1 MEQVSII
8 GIDTSKRS
16 FQLHGSTA
24 EGCPVFRKTL
34 SRGKL
39 LSFLTRQPPCEIV
52 MEACGG
58 SHYWGREIITLGHVC
73 KLIPPIYVKPFL
85 KRQKNDANDSEA
97 IVEAAQRPTMRF
109 VAVKTEEAQ
118 AGSMLFRTRDLLVRQ
133 RTQTINSVR
142 GQLAEFGVIAA
153 QGVASVAQLRQG
165 VAEAQEVLPDQVVSM
180 ANLLF
185 EQIATFNEK
194 IAGLDRDIR
203 ARARETGGDQ
213 APDDDPGRRTDLRDG
228 GECLCAA
235 DGELPPGSRLRRL
248 DRADATAEFDGRQ
261 ATAWPHH
268 KDGTARLAPLAHS
281 GCDSRCLANAPAQGG
296 VGSLAPKDDRA
307 NPAEAGRCRT
317 GQQDGPHHLGAVDQ
331 ERDLPGTGRGWRCG
345 VGDREEK
352 RAGKGTPGSADALL
366 NA

>member
-1 MEQVSII
+1 
-8 GIDTSKRS
+8 
-16 FQLHGSTA
+16 
-24 EGCPVFRKTL
+24 
-34 SRGKL
+34 
-39 LSFLTRQPPCEIV
+39 

-194 IAGLDRDIR
+194 IAGLDRDIC
-203 ARARETGGDQ
+203 ARAREQEEIKRLMTIPGVGPICAMAVNAF
-213 APDDDPGRRTDLRDG
+213 APPMESFRRGRDFAAWIGLTPRQNSTAGKQRLGRITKMGQRD
-228 GECLCAA
+228 
-235 DGELPPGSRLRRL
+235 LRRL
-248 DRADATAEFDGRQ
+248 LILGATAVVWQMRRRKEVSDPWLRRMI
-261 ATAWPHH
+261 AEKPPKLVAV
-268 KDGTARLAPLAHS
+268 A
-281 GCDSRCLANAPAQGG
+281 LANKMARTIWALSIKKETYRAPVAVG
-296 VGSLAPKDDRA
+296 V
-307 NPAEAGRCRT
+307 AG
-317 GQQDGPHHLGAVDQ
+317 
-331 ERDLPGTGRGWRCG
+331 
-345 VGDREEK
+345 
-352 RAGKGTPGSADALL
+352 
-366 NA
+366 

>member
-142 GQLAEFGVIAA
+142 GQLAELGVIAA

-165 VAEAQEVLPDQVVSM
+165 VAEAQEPGYPCFPMAGCRRL
-180 ANLLF
+180 ANLL
-185 EQIATFNEK
+185 
-194 IAGLDRDIR
+194 
-203 ARARETGGDQ
+203 
-213 APDDDPGRRTDLRDG
+213 
-228 GECLCAA
+228 
-235 DGELPPGSRLRRL
+235 GSRQIRPARLMRRSPAL
-248 DRADATAEFDGRQ
+248 TGT
-261 ATAWPHH
+261 TAWPHH

-296 VGSLAPKDDRA
+296 VGSLAPKDDRGKA
-307 NPAEAGRCRT
+307 AEAGRCRT